1 MNNIC
6 TEMNDSP
13 GKGNEINL
21 KQPAV
26 LVLSAMAET
35 GLVSLPSLFTA
46 VLLQANNG
54 LSSDQASAIL
64 PSNFE
69 EVATGVLKV
78 LNNVACLDI
87 TLLQCMLARSD
98 LKMEFFHLLS
108 SLLNHCMHKWRV
120 PNDQDVESIVTAKCK
135 DKLLDLYN
143 KRSISELV
151 EVVCVTVGAREQL
164 PPSTVGR
171 SSIYII
177 IRRDNKLYVGQYL
190 EIPMAPVSCLQDEP
204 TWRHCIHMTFTA
216 PALLEVVKASSY
228 RRHTTMAWC
237 RQPSPA
243 SSQPCTTR
251 STTSAT
257 ATFSST
263 AVVILPEQT
272 MKLLR
277 ACTTACSCKKS

>member
-54 LSSDQASAIL
+54 LSSDQ
-64 PSNFE
+64 
-69 EVATGVLKV
+69 
-78 LNNVACLDI
+78 
-87 TLLQCMLARSD
+87 ARSD